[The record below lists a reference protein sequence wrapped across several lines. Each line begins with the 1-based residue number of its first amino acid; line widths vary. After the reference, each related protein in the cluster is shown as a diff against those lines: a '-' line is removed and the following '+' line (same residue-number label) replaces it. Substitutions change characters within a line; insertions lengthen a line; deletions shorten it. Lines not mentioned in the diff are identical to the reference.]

1 MLETLKNAW
10 KIADLRKKI
19 LYTLGM
25 LLLYR
30 VLCFIPTPGV
40 DTTVIA
46 QAVEKYDLLGFISS
60 MTGSNLSNFNIM
72 AMGITPYINASIIM
86 QLLCVAIPKL
96 EEMQK
101 EGEEGRKKIAQI
113 TRYVTVG
120 LGFIQAIALTIGL
133 HTSATGGFLSYLTI
147 GLCLA
152 AGTAVAMWM
161 GERITEN
168 GIGNGISMLIFA
180 GIVSNLVTGLT
191 QYLSSLFTAFAAKT
205 LVQFLASV
213 LVFMILLLGI
223 VFVDLAER
231 RIPVQYSK
239 RMVGRKMY
247 GGQSTHIPLK
257 LNASGVLPLI
267 FAGIISNLV
276 RALSLN
282 IDALIRGQNIGGIL
296 PQMIAS
302 VVVFLILIVGIV
314 FVDLGE
320 RRIPIQYA
328 KRMVGRRMYGGQ
340 STHIPL
346 KLNASGVLPLIF
358 ANAIM
363 QFPSTILA
371 FFPNSGANRWWT
383 AHVSSQHLLY
393 QLIFALMIFGFT
405 FFYSEISF
413 NPVEISKNI
422 QANGGM
428 IPGIRQGKPTS
439 DFIKKITRRITMF
452 GAIYLAILAVIPMI
466 IYAIAGVSLPFAAS
480 SLLIAVSVAME
491 TMRELESQMLMRH
504 YKGFLQ

>member
-25 LLLYR
+25 LLIYR
-30 VLCFIPTPGV
+30 LLCYVPTPGV
-40 DTTVIA
+40 DTSQIA
-46 QAVEKYDLLGFISS
+46 SALERYSLLGFINS
-60 MTGSNLSNFNIM
+60 MTGSDLSNYTIM

-120 LGFIQAIALTIGL
+120 LGFVQAIALTIGL
-133 HTSATGGFLSYLTI
+133 RANATNGFLGLMTI
-147 GLCLA
+147 GFCLA

-168 GIGNGISMLIFA
+168 GIGNGISLLIFA
-180 GIVSNLVTGLT
+180 GIISNLARSVGTNIVNIF
-191 QYLSSLFTAFAAKT
+191 SHPEAVSIPA
-205 LVQFLASV
+205 VIASV
-213 LVFMILLLGI
+213 IVFIILVVGI
-223 VFVDLAER
+223 VLVDLAER
-231 RIPVQYSK
+231 RIRIQYAK

-267 FAGIISNLV
+267 FA
-276 RALSLN
+276 
-282 IDALIRGQNIGGIL
+282 
-296 PQMIAS
+296 
-302 VVVFLILIVGIV
+302 
-314 FVDLGE
+314 
-320 RRIPIQYA
+320 
-328 KRMVGRRMYGGQ
+328 
-340 STHIPL
+340 
-346 KLNASGVLPLIF
+346 
-358 ANAIM
+358 NAIM
-363 QFPSTILA
+363 QFPATILA
-371 FFPNSGANRWWT
+371 FFPNSAANQWWT
-383 AHVSSQHLLY
+383 THVSSTHLLY

-413 NPVEISKNI
+413 NPVEIAKNI
-422 QANGGM
+422 QNNGGM

-439 DFIKKITRRITMF
+439 DYIKKITHRITMF
-452 GAIYLAILAVIPMI
+452 GAIYLAVLAVIPMI

-504 YKGFLQ
+504 YKGFLN

>member
-1 MLETLKNAW
+1 MRETLKNAW
-10 KIADLRKKI
+10 KIVDLRKKI

-40 DTTVIA
+40 DTTFIA
-46 QAVEKYDLLGFISS
+46 QAVENYSLLGFINS
-60 MTGSNLSNFNIM
+60 MTGSQLSNFNIM

-133 HTSATGGFLSYLTI
+133 HTSATGGFISYLTI

-152 AGTAVAMWM
+152 AGTAIAMWM

-168 GIGNGISMLIFA
+168 GIGNGISLLIFA
-180 GIVSNLVTGLT
+180 GIVSNLAHAVMTSIYNLFANPNIANVPT
-191 QYLSSLFTAFAAKT
+191 MIASL
-205 LVQFLASV
+205 
-213 LVFMILLLGI
+213 LVFIILIVGI
-223 VFVDLAER
+223 VFVDLGER
-231 RIPVQYSK
+231 RIPIQYAK

-267 FAGIISNLV
+267 FA
-276 RALSLN
+276 
-282 IDALIRGQNIGGIL
+282 
-296 PQMIAS
+296 
-302 VVVFLILIVGIV
+302 
-314 FVDLGE
+314 
-320 RRIPIQYA
+320 
-328 KRMVGRRMYGGQ
+328 
-340 STHIPL
+340 
-346 KLNASGVLPLIF
+346 
-358 ANAIM
+358 NAIM
-363 QFPSTILA
+363 QFPATILA
-371 FFPNSGANRWWT
+371 FFPNSGANQWWT
-383 AHVSSQHLLY
+383 THVNSTSPLY

-439 DFIKKITRRITMF
+439 DFIKKITNRITMF

-466 IYAIAGVSLPFAAS
+466 IYAIARVSLPFAAS

>member
-25 LLLYR
+25 LLIYR
-30 VLCFIPTPGV
+30 LLCYVPTPGV
-40 DTTVIA
+40 NTSLIA
-46 QAVEKYDLLGFISS
+46 SALERYSLLGFINS
-60 MTGSNLSNFNIM
+60 MTGSDLSNYTIM

-133 HTSATGGFLSYLTI
+133 HANATNGFLGLMTI
-147 GLCLA
+147 GFCLA
-152 AGTAVAMWM
+152 AGTAIAMWM

-168 GIGNGISMLIFA
+168 GIGNGISLLIFA
-180 GIVSNLVTGLT
+180 GIISNLARSVGTNVVNI
-191 QYLSSLFTAFAAKT
+191 FTHPEAVSIPA
-205 LVQFLASV
+205 VIASV
-213 LVFMILLLGI
+213 VVFIILVVGI
-223 VFVDLAER
+223 VLVDLAER
-231 RIPVQYSK
+231 RIRIQYAK

-267 FAGIISNLV
+267 FA
-276 RALSLN
+276 
-282 IDALIRGQNIGGIL
+282 
-296 PQMIAS
+296 
-302 VVVFLILIVGIV
+302 
-314 FVDLGE
+314 
-320 RRIPIQYA
+320 
-328 KRMVGRRMYGGQ
+328 
-340 STHIPL
+340 
-346 KLNASGVLPLIF
+346 
-358 ANAIM
+358 NAIM
-363 QFPSTILA
+363 QFPATILA
-371 FFPNSGANRWWT
+371 FFPNSAANQWWT
-383 AHVSSQHLLY
+383 THVSSTHLLY
-393 QLIFALMIFGFT
+393 QVIFALMIFGFT

-413 NPVEISKNI
+413 NPVEIAKNI
-422 QANGGM
+422 QNNGGM

-439 DFIKKITRRITMF
+439 DYIKKITHRITMF

-504 YKGFLQ
+504 YKGFLN

>member
-1 MLETLKNAW
+1 MRETLKNAW
-10 KIADLRKKI
+10 KILELRKKI

-40 DTTVIA
+40 DTTFIA
-46 QAVEKYDLLGFISS
+46 EAMDRYSLLGFINS

-133 HTSATGGFLSYLTI
+133 RTSATGGFVSYLTI

-152 AGTAVAMWM
+152 AGTAIAMWM

-168 GIGNGISMLIFA
+168 GIGNGISLLI
-180 GIVSNLVTGLT
+180 
-191 QYLSSLFTAFAAKT
+191 
-205 LVQFLASV
+205 
-213 LVFMILLLGI
+213 M
-223 VFVDLAER
+223 
-231 RIPVQYSK
+231 
-239 RMVGRKMY
+239 
-247 GGQSTHIPLK
+247 
-257 LNASGVLPLI
+257 
-267 FAGIISNLV
+267 AGIISNLTHSV
-276 RALSLN
+276 ITNVYNLFTNPTMVN
-282 IDALIRGQNIGGIL
+282 IPGLIAGL
-296 PQMIAS
+296 
-302 VVVFLILIVGIV
+302 VVFIILIVGIV

-363 QFPSTILA
+363 QFPATILA
-371 FFPNSGANRWWT
+371 FFPNSAANQWWT
-383 AHVSSQHLLY
+383 AHVNSTSLLY

-439 DFIKKITRRITMF
+439 DFIKKITHRITMF
-452 GAIYLAILAVIPMI
+452 GAIYLAVLAVIPMI
-466 IYAIAGVSLPFAAS
+466 IYSLAGVSLPFAAS